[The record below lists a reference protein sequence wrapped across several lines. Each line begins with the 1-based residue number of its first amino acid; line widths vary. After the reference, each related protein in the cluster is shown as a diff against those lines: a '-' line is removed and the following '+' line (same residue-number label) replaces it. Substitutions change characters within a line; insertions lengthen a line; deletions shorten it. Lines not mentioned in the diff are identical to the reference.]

1 MVIMNKDDMTTVGE
15 LRRMLKKLS
24 PDLPVLVSGYEN
36 GYEHFYCPYIKT
48 VEHHPEN
55 PYYDGE
61 YQDAA
66 SETRKPI
73 EALILQRM
81 HRDD

>member
-1 MVIMNKDDMTTVGE
+1 MTTVGE
-15 LRRMLKKLS
+15 LSRILERLPS
-24 PDLPVLVSGYEN
+24 DLPVLVSGYEN
-36 GYEHFYCPYIKT
+36 GYEHFYSPYIII

-61 YQDAA
+61 YQNAEL
-66 SETRKPI
+66 ETSNTM